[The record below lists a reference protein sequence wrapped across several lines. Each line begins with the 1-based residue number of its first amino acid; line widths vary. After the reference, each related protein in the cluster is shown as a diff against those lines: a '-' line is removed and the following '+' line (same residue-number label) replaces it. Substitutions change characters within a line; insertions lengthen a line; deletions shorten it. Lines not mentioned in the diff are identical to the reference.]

1 MKAGKVAIALRIG
14 TAPDPAFF
22 MSWTR
27 LMRDGLRPGDV
38 ILHPAIGMPHSC
50 ACNFLASAFL
60 STDCDSVLFID
71 DDMVFGVEALN
82 TLRDSDTHH
91 DILAAL
97 YTTRRPP
104 VRPIVLDRDGDKI
117 RPRALNQCVGILDC
131 DVVGLGFTLFS
142 RRVIEHA
149 AAARGGDGVFT
160 WDNQLGEDGH
170 FCLAAVDAGF
180 KVGVDC
186 SAIVGHR
193 VTYTSR
199 WSASEQAVEMGFES
213 VSV

>member
-1 MKAGKVAIALRIG
+1 MIAGKIAIALRIG

-22 MSWTR
+22 MAWTR

-38 ILHPAIGMPHSC
+38 VLHPAIGMPHSC

-60 STDCDSVLFID
+60 GTGCDSILFID
-71 DDMVFGVEALN
+71 DDMVFDCAALDR
-82 TLRDSDTHH
+82 LRDTPTHH
-91 DILAAL
+91 DILAGL

-104 VRPIVLDRDGDKI
+104 VRPIVLDKEGDRI

-142 RRVIEHA
+142 RAVVEHA
-149 AAARGGDGVFT
+149 AKGRGPDGIFV
-160 WDNQLGEDGH
+160 WDNALGEDGA
-170 FCLAAVDAGF
+170 FCLAAGAAGF
-180 KVGVDC
+180 RVGVNC
-186 SAIVGHR
+186 AVIVGHR

-199 WSASEQAVEMGFES
+199 WSPADQAVEMGFES